1 MRRCK
6 FLLMLETKRQ
16 ARMRRTQTRSH
27 CSNDNNDDSNKSDSY
42 TVLDHTCALY
52 TRTKMKVVARAM
64 IVGVTV
70 FPTILVSKYV
80 KNSRSRSN

>member
-1 MRRCK
+1 
-6 FLLMLETKRQ
+6 MLETKRQ

-64 IVGVTV
+64 IVGV
-70 FPTILVSKYV
+70 IS
-80 KNSRSRSN
+80 SHSGQ